1 MSHNDNQSCVRDTR
15 LMAVLYFTSTPICFK
30 FKLTYFFARLH
41 SLSRMMMIMTNEWQC
56 AIPAPGDG
64 SYNGDSP
71 MDLGS
76 GNVDRWKIF
85 VSPENIC
92 RRVGARPLHQLPDAE
107 QHAGG
112 GAPRQHREAAP
123 QGPQAPQQR
132 HGQWICIAFYH
143 SFNNWIQM
151 FPFCFCVPKD

>member
-1 MSHNDNQSCVRDTR
+1 MIIKVVFATTVSWRCFISLPRPLAPSSNWLRYFFCTSALTVQDDDDNGNDNQC
-15 LMAVLYFTSTPICFK
+15 LIL
-30 FKLTYFFARLH
+30 
-41 SLSRMMMIMTNEWQC
+41 
-56 AIPAPGDG
+56 APGDG

-71 MDLGS
+71 TDLGS

-92 RRVGARPLHQLPDAE
+92 RRVGARPLHQLPHPE
-107 QHAGG
+107 QYAGG
-112 GAPRQHREAAP
+112 GAPRQHREAAL
-123 QGPQAPQQR
+123 QGPQAAQQC